1 MGARTQYHQFMC
13 VSWHQSDIDAMLN
26 EYLMNIDPRIFLIRD
41 IYDFMIESMYDFIFF
56 PNN

>member
-1 MGARTQYHQFMC
+1 
-13 VSWHQSDIDAMLN
+13 MLN

-41 IYDFMIESMYDFIFF
+41 IYDFMIEIMYDFIFF